1 MRSIPVIGRRY
12 WAALCL
18 ASIFGCNLGDFF
30 AADLRLG
37 HWRGLPVLAAA
48 LTLTLLAE
56 RRARRPNEL
65 WYWLAIV
72 VIRTAATN
80 LADLAVH
87 DLRLPYPWA
96 MIGLASLLAALVA
109 TGPGGDDAE
118 RLPAANGRFWAAM
131 LAAGTLGTAAGD
143 FLAFHEGL
151 GVVLASATMT
161 LLLVTALTLRAV
173 AARLPV
179 VTFWVAVLVIRSWG
193 TNVGDLLADEMGLA
207 LATASSGAA
216 LLGLLLVRHRRAA
229 LSLALPR

>member
-37 HWRGLPVLAAA
+37 HWRGLPVLAGA
-48 LTLTLLAE
+48 LALILLAE
-56 RRARRPNEL
+56 RRAGRPNEL

-80 LADLAVH
+80 LADLVVH
-87 DLRLPYPWA
+87 DLKLPYPPA
-96 MIGLASLLAALVA
+96 MIGLASLLAALV
-109 TGPGGDDAE
+109 TNEPGREDAK

-143 FLAFHEGL
+143 FLAFHERL

-161 LLLVTALTLRAV
+161 LLLFAALTLRTS
-173 AARLPV
+173 AARISV
-179 VTFWVAVLVIRSWG
+179 ATFWVAVVVIRIWG
-193 TNVGDLLADEMGLA
+193 TNVGDLLADDMGLA
-207 LATASSGAA
+207 PSAASSGAA
-216 LLGLLLVRHRRAA
+216 LLGLLLVRRRRPAP
-229 LSLALPR
+229 SRALPR